1 MKQRKKLLCLLL
13 VLLLAVSLA
22 PAAFAEFIFSGDEQN
37 ISGEYDSTVFLAG
50 ENPNSAADV
59 KGILFEAGNTVTS
72 AGFSE
77 YAFVAGNTVS
87 FAGENSGDAFVGGN
101 AVSFSGSCGRDLA
114 IAGNSVD
121 IRGSV
126 GRDLLAGGRSVS
138 ISGHVGGDV
147 TLAAEE
153 IRITDDAEIEG
164 ILRYNS
170 SAKISAPTD
179 LLAGAVVYEDNQDSQ
194 GLQSILGTQDASGT
208 QNATD
213 AQDAQDGQDAQDAQ
227 DAQDT
232 QDAQNSSGDSGA
244 NAPAVEAP
252 KPKSSPVL
260 VKLKSTVFKLIG
272 LLLIAYFFLWLTPLW
287 EKVDADYKPFGT
299 FAKAFGI
306 GLAVLAALP
315 LASIILFVS
324 GVGVRPALVLIF
336 VVVAALIAAPVF
348 LGFFLGVLL
357 WRKALKKDRNYWAEL
372 AIGLVCWAILAA
384 VPGIR
389 VAVKMVAG
397 CLGVGVLAKL
407 KSTVFKLIGLLLIAY
422 FFLWLTPLWEKVD
435 ADYDGQNLKTRRIAK
450 LPGGLRPGAFLYCGS
465 CAWVRRAAALP

>member
-37 ISGEYDSTVFLAG
+37 IVGEYDSTVFLAG
-50 ENPNSAADV
+50 ENPNNAADV

-153 IRITDDAEIEG
+153 IRISDNAEIEG

-170 SAKISAPTD
+170 SAKISAPAD
-179 LLAGAVVYEDNQDSQ
+179 LLAAAVVYEDNQGSQ
-194 GLQSILGTQDASGT
+194 DIQSILGTQDAP
-208 QNATD
+208 AT
-213 AQDAQDGQDAQDAQ
+213 QDAQDAQ
-227 DAQDT
+227 DAQNVQDT
-232 QDAQNSSGDSGA
+232 QDAQNSSEDSGA
-244 NAPAVEAP
+244 NVPAPEAP

-260 VKLKSTVFKLIG
+260 AKLKSTVFKLIG

-287 EKVDADYKPFGT
+287 EKVDADYTGKPFGT
-299 FAKAFGI
+299 YAKAFGI

-336 VVVAALIAAPVF
+336 VVVAVLIAAPVF

-397 CLGVGVLAKL
+397 CLGVGVPACMLGK
-407 KSTVFKLIGLLLIAY
+407 K
-422 FFLWLTPLWEKVD
+422 
-435 ADYDGQNLKTRRIAK
+435 KTAAPPAVQAAAVEAAEK
-450 LPGGLRPGAFLYCGS
+450 LPAPEENASTL
-465 CAWVRRAAALP
+465 LPPTDKT

>member
-13 VLLLAVSLA
+13 VLLLAASLA

-37 ISGEYDSTVFLAG
+37 IIGEYDSTVFLAG

-87 FAGENSGDAFVGGN
+87 FTGENSGDAFVGGN

-153 IRITDDAEIEG
+153 IRISDNAEIEG

-170 SAKISAPTD
+170 SAKISAPAD
-179 LLAGAVVYEDNQDSQ
+179 LLAAAVVYEDNQGSQ
-194 GLQSILGTQDASGT
+194 DIQSILGTQDAP
-208 QNATD
+208 A
-213 AQDAQDGQDAQDAQ
+213 AQDAQDAQ
-227 DAQDT
+227 NVQDT
-232 QDAQNSSGDSGA
+232 QDAQNSSEDSGA
-244 NAPAVEAP
+244 NVPAPEAP

-260 VKLKSTVFKLIG
+260 AKLKSTVFKLIG

-287 EKVDADYKPFGT
+287 EKVDADYTGKPFGT
-299 FAKAFGI
+299 YAKAFGI

-357 WRKALKKDRNYWAEL
+357 WRKALKKERNYWAEL

-397 CLGVGVLAKL
+397 CLGVGVPACMLGK
-407 KSTVFKLIGLLLIAY
+407 K
-422 FFLWLTPLWEKVD
+422 
-435 ADYDGQNLKTRRIAK
+435 KTAAPPAVQAAAVEAAEK
-450 LPGGLRPGAFLYCGS
+450 LPAPEENASTL
-465 CAWVRRAAALP
+465 LPPTDKT

>member
-37 ISGEYDSTVFLAG
+37 IVGEYDSTVFLAG
-50 ENPNSAADV
+50 ENPNNAADV

-153 IRITDDAEIEG
+153 IRISDNAEIEG

-170 SAKISAPTD
+170 SAKISAPAD
-179 LLAGAVVYEDNQDSQ
+179 LLAAAVVYEDNQGSQ
-194 GLQSILGTQDASGT
+194 DIQSILGTQDAP
-208 QNATD
+208 AT
-213 AQDAQDGQDAQDAQ
+213 QDAQDAQ
-227 DAQDT
+227 NVQDT
-232 QDAQNSSGDSGA
+232 QDAQNSSEDSGA
-244 NAPAVEAP
+244 NVPAPEAP

-260 VKLKSTVFKLIG
+260 AKLKSTVFKLIG

-287 EKVDADYKPFGT
+287 EKVDADYTGKPFGT
-299 FAKAFGI
+299 YAKAFGI

-336 VVVAALIAAPVF
+336 VVVAVLIAAPVF

-397 CLGVGVLAKL
+397 CLGVGVPACMLGK
-407 KSTVFKLIGLLLIAY
+407 K
-422 FFLWLTPLWEKVD
+422 
-435 ADYDGQNLKTRRIAK
+435 KTAAPPAVQAAAAEAAEK
-450 LPGGLRPGAFLYCGS
+450 LPAPEENASTL
-465 CAWVRRAAALP
+465 LPPTDKT

>member
-13 VLLLAVSLA
+13 VLLLAASLA

-37 ISGEYDSTVFLAG
+37 IIGEYDSTVFLAG

-87 FAGENSGDAFVGGN
+87 FTGENSGDAFVGGN

-153 IRITDDAEIEG
+153 IRISDNAEIEG

-170 SAKISAPTD
+170 SAKISAPAD
-179 LLAGAVVYEDNQDSQ
+179 LLAAAVVYEDNQGSQ
-194 GLQSILGTQDASGT
+194 DIQSILGTQDAP
-208 QNATD
+208 AT
-213 AQDAQDGQDAQDAQ
+213 QDAQNAPDVQDTQDAQDAQ
-227 DAQDT
+227 
-232 QDAQNSSGDSGA
+232 NSSEDSGA
-244 NAPAVEAP
+244 NVPAPEAP

-260 VKLKSTVFKLIG
+260 AKLKSTVFKLIG

-287 EKVDADYKPFGT
+287 EKVDADYTGKPFGT

-397 CLGVGVLAKL
+397 CLGVGVPACMLGK
-407 KSTVFKLIGLLLIAY
+407 K
-422 FFLWLTPLWEKVD
+422 
-435 ADYDGQNLKTRRIAK
+435 KTAAPPAVQAAAVEAAEK
-450 LPGGLRPGAFLYCGS
+450 LPAPEENASTL
-465 CAWVRRAAALP
+465 LPPTDKT

>member
-1 MKQRKKLLCLLL
+1 
-13 VLLLAVSLA
+13 
-22 PAAFAEFIFSGDEQN
+22 
-37 ISGEYDSTVFLAG
+37 
-50 ENPNSAADV
+50 
-59 KGILFEAGNTVTS
+59 
-72 AGFSE
+72 
-77 YAFVAGNTVS
+77 
-87 FAGENSGDAFVGGN
+87 
-101 AVSFSGSCGRDLA
+101 
-114 IAGNSVD
+114 
-121 IRGSV
+121 
-126 GRDLLAGGRSVS
+126 
-138 ISGHVGGDV
+138 
-147 TLAAEE
+147 
-153 IRITDDAEIEG
+153 
-164 ILRYNS
+164 
-170 SAKISAPTD
+170 
-179 LLAGAVVYEDNQDSQ
+179 VVYEDNQDSQ

-227 DAQDT
+227 DT

-260 VKLKSTVFKLIG
+260 AKLKSTVFKLIG

-287 EKVDADYKPFGT
+287 EKVDADYTGKPFGT

-397 CLGVGVLAKL
+397 CLGVGVLACMLGK
-407 KSTVFKLIGLLLIAY
+407 KKTAAPPAVQAA
-422 FFLWLTPLWEKVD
+422 
-435 ADYDGQNLKTRRIAK
+435 ADKAAEK
-450 LPGGLRPGAFLYCGS
+450 LPAPEENASTL
-465 CAWVRRAAALP
+465 LPPTDKT

>member
-37 ISGEYDSTVFLAG
+37 IVGEYDSTVFLAG
-50 ENPNSAADV
+50 ENPNNAADV

-87 FAGENSGDAFVGGN
+87 FAGENSGDAFVAGN

-153 IRITDDAEIEG
+153 IRISDNAEIEG

-170 SAKISAPTD
+170 SAKISAPAD
-179 LLAGAVVYEDNQDSQ
+179 LLAAAVVYEDNQGSQ
-194 GLQSILGTQDASGT
+194 DIQSILGTQDAP
-208 QNATD
+208 AT
-213 AQDAQDGQDAQDAQ
+213 QDAQNAPDVQDTQDAQDAQ
-227 DAQDT
+227 
-232 QDAQNSSGDSGA
+232 NSSEDSGA
-244 NAPAVEAP
+244 NVPAPEAP

-260 VKLKSTVFKLIG
+260 AKLKSTVFKLIG

-287 EKVDADYKPFGT
+287 EKVDADYTGKPFGT
-299 FAKAFGI
+299 YAKAFGI

-336 VVVAALIAAPVF
+336 VVVAVLIAAPVF

-397 CLGVGVLAKL
+397 CLGVGVPACMLGK
-407 KSTVFKLIGLLLIAY
+407 K
-422 FFLWLTPLWEKVD
+422 
-435 ADYDGQNLKTRRIAK
+435 KTAAPPVVQAAAAEAAEK
-450 LPGGLRPGAFLYCGS
+450 LPAPEENASTL
-465 CAWVRRAAALP
+465 LPPTDKT

>member
-37 ISGEYDSTVFLAG
+37 IIGEYDSTVFLAG
-50 ENPNSAADV
+50 ENPNNAADV

-121 IRGSV
+121 IRGTV

-153 IRITDDAEIEG
+153 IRISDNAEIEG

-170 SAKISAPTD
+170 SAKISAPAD
-179 LLAGAVVYEDNQDSQ
+179 LLAAAVVYEDNQGSQ
-194 GLQSILGTQDASGT
+194 DIQSILGTQDAP
-208 QNATD
+208 AT
-213 AQDAQDGQDAQDAQ
+213 QDAQNAPDVQDTQDAQDAQ
-227 DAQDT
+227 
-232 QDAQNSSGDSGA
+232 NSSEDSGA
-244 NAPAVEAP
+244 NVPAPEAP

-260 VKLKSTVFKLIG
+260 AKLKSTVFKLIG

-287 EKVDADYKPFGT
+287 EKVDADYTGKPFGT
-299 FAKAFGI
+299 YAKAFGI

-336 VVVAALIAAPVF
+336 VVVAVLIAAPVF

-397 CLGVGVLAKL
+397 CLGVGVLACMLGK
-407 KSTVFKLIGLLLIAY
+407 K
-422 FFLWLTPLWEKVD
+422 
-435 ADYDGQNLKTRRIAK
+435 KTTAPPVVQAAAAEAAEK
-450 LPGGLRPGAFLYCGS
+450 LPAPEENASTL
-465 CAWVRRAAALP
+465 LPPTDKT

>member
-37 ISGEYDSTVFLAG
+37 IIGEYDSTVFLAG
-50 ENPNSAADV
+50 ENPNNAADV

-87 FAGENSGDAFVGGN
+87 FTGENSGDAFVGGN

-153 IRITDDAEIEG
+153 IRISDNAEIEG

-170 SAKISAPTD
+170 SAKISAPAD
-179 LLAGAVVYEDNQDSQ
+179 LLAAAVVYEDNQGSQ
-194 GLQSILGTQDASGT
+194 DIQSILGTQDAP
-208 QNATD
+208 A
-213 AQDAQDGQDAQDAQ
+213 AQDAQDVQDTQDAQDAQ
-227 DAQDT
+227 
-232 QDAQNSSGDSGA
+232 NSSEDSGA
-244 NAPAVEAP
+244 NVPAPEAP

-260 VKLKSTVFKLIG
+260 AKLKSTVFKLIG

-287 EKVDADYKPFGT
+287 EKVDADYTGKPFGT

-397 CLGVGVLAKL
+397 CLGVGVPACMLGK
-407 KSTVFKLIGLLLIAY
+407 K
-422 FFLWLTPLWEKVD
+422 
-435 ADYDGQNLKTRRIAK
+435 KTAAPPVVQAAAAEAAEK
-450 LPGGLRPGAFLYCGS
+450 LPAPEENASTL
-465 CAWVRRAAALP
+465 LPPTDKT

>member
-13 VLLLAVSLA
+13 VLLLAASLA
-22 PAAFAEFIFSGDEQN
+22 PAAFAEFVFSGDEQN

-170 SAKISAPTD
+170 SAKISAPAD
-179 LLAGAVVYEDNQDSQ
+179 LLAAAVVYEDNQGSQ
-194 GLQSILGTQDASGT
+194 DIQSILGTQDAP
-208 QNATD
+208 AT
-213 AQDAQDGQDAQDAQ
+213 QDAQ

-244 NAPAVEAP
+244 NAPAPEAP

-260 VKLKSTVFKLIG
+260 AKLKSTVFKLIG

-287 EKVDADYKPFGT
+287 EKVDADYTGKPFGT

-336 VVVAALIAAPVF
+336 VVVAVLIAAPVF

-397 CLGVGVLAKL
+397 CLGVGVLACMLGK
-407 KSTVFKLIGLLLIAY
+407 K
-422 FFLWLTPLWEKVD
+422 
-435 ADYDGQNLKTRRIAK
+435 KTAAPPVVQAAAAEAAEK
-450 LPGGLRPGAFLYCGS
+450 LPAPEENASTL
-465 CAWVRRAAALP
+465 LPPTDKT

>member
-22 PAAFAEFIFSGDEQN
+22 PAAFAEFVFSGDEQN

-87 FAGENSGDAFVGGN
+87 FAGENSGDAFVAGN

-153 IRITDDAEIEG
+153 IRISDNAEIEG

-170 SAKISAPTD
+170 SAKISAPAD
-179 LLAGAVVYEDNQDSQ
+179 LLAAAVVYEDNQGSQ
-194 GLQSILGTQDASGT
+194 DIQSILGTQDAP
-208 QNATD
+208 AT
-213 AQDAQDGQDAQDAQ
+213 QDAQNAPDVQDTQDAQDAQ
-227 DAQDT
+227 
-232 QDAQNSSGDSGA
+232 NSSEDSGA
-244 NAPAVEAP
+244 NVPAPEAP

-260 VKLKSTVFKLIG
+260 AKLKSTVFKLIG

-287 EKVDADYKPFGT
+287 EKVDADYTGKPFGT
-299 FAKAFGI
+299 YAKAFGI

-336 VVVAALIAAPVF
+336 VVVAVLIAAPVF

-397 CLGVGVLAKL
+397 CLGVGVPACMLGK
-407 KSTVFKLIGLLLIAY
+407 K
-422 FFLWLTPLWEKVD
+422 
-435 ADYDGQNLKTRRIAK
+435 KTAAPPVVQAAAAEAAEK
-450 LPGGLRPGAFLYCGS
+450 LPAPEENASTL
-465 CAWVRRAAALP
+465 LPPTDKT

>member
-13 VLLLAVSLA
+13 VLLLAASLA
-22 PAAFAEFIFSGDEQN
+22 PAAFAEFVFSGDEQN

-170 SAKISAPTD
+170 SAKISAPAD
-179 LLAGAVVYEDNQDSQ
+179 LLAAAVVYEDN
-194 GLQSILGTQDASGT
+194 
-208 QNATD
+208 
-213 AQDAQDGQDAQDAQ
+213 QDAQDAQ

-232 QDAQNSSGDSGA
+232 QNAQNSSEDSGA

-260 VKLKSTVFKLIG
+260 AKLKSTVFKLIG

-287 EKVDADYKPFGT
+287 EKVDADYTGKPFGT

-397 CLGVGVLAKL
+397 CLGVGVLACMLGK
-407 KSTVFKLIGLLLIAY
+407 K
-422 FFLWLTPLWEKVD
+422 
-435 ADYDGQNLKTRRIAK
+435 KTAAPPAVQAAAAEAAEK
-450 LPGGLRPGAFLYCGS
+450 LPAPEENASTL
-465 CAWVRRAAALP
+465 LPPTDKT

>member
-13 VLLLAVSLA
+13 VLLLAASLA

-170 SAKISAPTD
+170 SAKISAPAD

-227 DAQDT
+227 DT

-260 VKLKSTVFKLIG
+260 AKLKSTVFKLIG

-287 EKVDADYKPFGT
+287 EKVDADYTGKPFGT

-397 CLGVGVLAKL
+397 CLGVGVLACMLGK
-407 KSTVFKLIGLLLIAY
+407 K
-422 FFLWLTPLWEKVD
+422 
-435 ADYDGQNLKTRRIAK
+435 KTAAPPAVQANAVEAAEK
-450 LPGGLRPGAFLYCGS
+450 LPAPEENASTL
-465 CAWVRRAAALP
+465 LPPTDKT

>member
-37 ISGEYDSTVFLAG
+37 IIGEYDSTVFLAG
-50 ENPNSAADV
+50 ENPNNAADV

-121 IRGSV
+121 IRGTV

-153 IRITDDAEIEG
+153 IRISDNAEIEG

-170 SAKISAPTD
+170 SAKISAPAD
-179 LLAGAVVYEDNQDSQ
+179 LLAAAVVYEDNQGSQ
-194 GLQSILGTQDASGT
+194 DIQSILGTQDAP
-208 QNATD
+208 AT
-213 AQDAQDGQDAQDAQ
+213 QDAQNAPDVQDTQDAQDAQ
-227 DAQDT
+227 
-232 QDAQNSSGDSGA
+232 NSSEDSGA
-244 NAPAVEAP
+244 NVPAPEAP

-260 VKLKSTVFKLIG
+260 AKLKSTVFKLIG

-287 EKVDADYKPFGT
+287 EKVDADYTGKPFGT
-299 FAKAFGI
+299 YAKAFGI

-336 VVVAALIAAPVF
+336 VVVAVLIAAPVF

-397 CLGVGVLAKL
+397 CLGVGVPACMLGK
-407 KSTVFKLIGLLLIAY
+407 K
-422 FFLWLTPLWEKVD
+422 
-435 ADYDGQNLKTRRIAK
+435 KTAAPPVVQAAAAEAAEK
-450 LPGGLRPGAFLYCGS
+450 LPAPEENASTL
-465 CAWVRRAAALP
+465 LPPTDKT

>member
-37 ISGEYDSTVFLAG
+37 IIGEYDSTVFLAG

-153 IRITDDAEIEG
+153 IRISDNAEIEG

-170 SAKISAPTD
+170 SAKISAPAD
-179 LLAGAVVYEDNQDSQ
+179 LLAAAVVYEDNQGSQ
-194 GLQSILGTQDASGT
+194 DIQSILGTQDAP
-208 QNATD
+208 AT
-213 AQDAQDGQDAQDAQ
+213 QDAQNAPDVQDTQDAQDAQ
-227 DAQDT
+227 
-232 QDAQNSSGDSGA
+232 NSSEDSGA
-244 NAPAVEAP
+244 NVPAPEAP

-260 VKLKSTVFKLIG
+260 AKLKSTVFKLIG

-287 EKVDADYKPFGT
+287 EKVDADYTGKPFGT

-397 CLGVGVLAKL
+397 CLGVGVPACMLGK
-407 KSTVFKLIGLLLIAY
+407 K
-422 FFLWLTPLWEKVD
+422 
-435 ADYDGQNLKTRRIAK
+435 KTAAPPVVQAAAAEAAEK
-450 LPGGLRPGAFLYCGS
+450 LPAPEENASTL
-465 CAWVRRAAALP
+465 LPPTDKT

>member
-37 ISGEYDSTVFLAG
+37 IIGEYDSTVFLAG

-87 FAGENSGDAFVGGN
+87 FTGENSGDAFVGGN

-153 IRITDDAEIEG
+153 IRISDNAEIEG

-170 SAKISAPTD
+170 SAKISAPAD
-179 LLAGAVVYEDNQDSQ
+179 LLAAAVVYEDNQGSQ
-194 GLQSILGTQDASGT
+194 DIQSILGTQDAP
-208 QNATD
+208 A
-213 AQDAQDGQDAQDAQ
+213 AQDAQDVQDTQDAQDAQ
-227 DAQDT
+227 
-232 QDAQNSSGDSGA
+232 NSSEDSGA
-244 NAPAVEAP
+244 NVPAPEAP

-260 VKLKSTVFKLIG
+260 AKLKSTVFKLIG

-287 EKVDADYKPFGT
+287 EKVDADYTGKPFGT
-299 FAKAFGI
+299 YAKAFGI

-397 CLGVGVLAKL
+397 CLGVGVPACMLGK
-407 KSTVFKLIGLLLIAY
+407 K
-422 FFLWLTPLWEKVD
+422 
-435 ADYDGQNLKTRRIAK
+435 KTAAPPAVQAAAVEAAEK
-450 LPGGLRPGAFLYCGS
+450 LPAPEENASTL
-465 CAWVRRAAALP
+465 LPPTDKT

>member
-1 MKQRKKLLCLLL
+1 MKQRKKLLCLVL

-50 ENPNSAADV
+50 ENPSSAADV
-59 KGILFEAGNTVTS
+59 KGILFEAGNSVTT

-87 FAGENSGDAFVGGN
+87 FSGENSGDAFVGGN

-126 GRDLLAGGRSVS
+126 GRDLMAGGRSVT
-138 ISGHVGGDV
+138 ISGKVGGDV

-164 ILRYNS
+164 TLRYNS
-170 SAKISAPTD
+170 SAKISAPAG
-179 LLAGAVVYEDNQDSQ
+179 LLADAVVYEDNQGGQDI
-194 GLQSILGTQDASGT
+194 QSILGTQDTPS
-208 QNATD
+208 
-213 AQDAQDGQDAQDAQ
+213 AQDAQNG
-227 DAQDT
+227 QDT
-232 QDAQNSSGDSGA
+232 QNSSEGA
-244 NAPAVEAP
+244 STPAPAVEAP
-252 KPKSSPVL
+252 KQKTAPVL
-260 VKLKSTVFKLIG
+260 AKLKSAAFKLIG

-287 EKVDADYKPFGT
+287 EKVDADYTGKPFGKY
-299 FAKAFGI
+299 AKAFGI
-306 GLAVLAALP
+306 GLAILAALP

-324 GVGVRPALVLIF
+324 GIGVRPAFVLIF

-357 WRKALKKDRNYWAEL
+357 WRKALKKNRNYWAEL

-384 VPGIR
+384 IPGIR
-389 VAVKMVAG
+389 VAVKMVSG
-397 CLGVGVLAKL
+397 CLGVGVLAYMLGK
-407 KSTVFKLIGLLLIAY
+407 K
-422 FFLWLTPLWEKVD
+422 
-435 ADYDGQNLKTRRIAK
+435 KTAAPPAVQAAAAEAEEK
-450 LPGGLRPGAFLYCGS
+450 LP
-465 CAWVRRAAALP
+465 AAENAATLPPPTDET

>member
-170 SAKISAPTD
+170 SAKISAPAD

-252 KPKSSPVL
+252 KPKSS
-260 VKLKSTVFKLIG
+260 
-272 LLLIAYFFLWLTPLW
+272 AYFFLWLTPLW
-287 EKVDADYKPFGT
+287 EKVDADYTGKPFGT

-397 CLGVGVLAKL
+397 CLGVGVLACMLGK
-407 KSTVFKLIGLLLIAY
+407 K
-422 FFLWLTPLWEKVD
+422 
-435 ADYDGQNLKTRRIAK
+435 KTAAPPAVQAAAAEAAEK
-450 LPGGLRPGAFLYCGS
+450 LPAPEENASTL
-465 CAWVRRAAALP
+465 LPPTDKT

>member
-1 MKQRKKLLCLLL
+1 MKQRKILLCLLL

-170 SAKISAPTD
+170 SAKISAPAD

-227 DAQDT
+227 DT

-260 VKLKSTVFKLIG
+260 AKLKSTVFKLIG

-287 EKVDADYKPFGT
+287 EKV
-299 FAKAFGI
+299 
-306 GLAVLAALP
+306 
-315 LASIILFVS
+315 
-324 GVGVRPALVLIF
+324 
-336 VVVAALIAAPVF
+336 ALIAAPVF

-397 CLGVGVLAKL
+397 CLGVGVLACMLGK
-407 KSTVFKLIGLLLIAY
+407 KKTAAPPAVQAA
-422 FFLWLTPLWEKVD
+422 
-435 ADYDGQNLKTRRIAK
+435 ADEAAEK
-450 LPGGLRPGAFLYCGS
+450 LPAPEENASTL
-465 CAWVRRAAALP
+465 LPPTDKT

>member
-1 MKQRKKLLCLLL
+1 MI
-13 VLLLAVSLA
+13 
-22 PAAFAEFIFSGDEQN
+22 PPFSSPVR
-37 ISGEYDSTVFLAG
+37 IRTALPMSRASF
-50 ENPNSAADV
+50 
-59 KGILFEAGNTVTS
+59 F
-72 AGFSE
+72 
-77 YAFVAGNTVS
+77 NTVS

-170 SAKISAPTD
+170 SAKISAPAD

-213 AQDAQDGQDAQDAQ
+213 AQD
-227 DAQDT
+227 T
-232 QDAQNSSGDSGA
+232 QDAQNSSEDSGA

-260 VKLKSTVFKLIG
+260 AKLKSTVFKLIG
-272 LLLIAYFFLWLTPLW
+272 LLLIAYFFFWLTPLW
-287 EKVDADYKPFGT
+287 EKVDADYTGKPFGT

-336 VVVAALIAAPVF
+336 VVVAVLIAAPVF

-397 CLGVGVLAKL
+397 CLGVGVLACMLGK
-407 KSTVFKLIGLLLIAY
+407 K
-422 FFLWLTPLWEKVD
+422 
-435 ADYDGQNLKTRRIAK
+435 KTTAPPAVQAAAAEAAEK
-450 LPGGLRPGAFLYCGS
+450 LPAPEENASTL
-465 CAWVRRAAALP
+465 LPPTDKT

>member
-37 ISGEYDSTVFLAG
+37 IVGEYDSTVFLAG
-50 ENPNSAADV
+50 ENPNNAADV

-153 IRITDDAEIEG
+153 IRISDNAEIEG

-170 SAKISAPTD
+170 SAKISAPAD
-179 LLAGAVVYEDNQDSQ
+179 LLAAAVVYEDNQGSQ
-194 GLQSILGTQDASGT
+194 DIQSILSTQDAP
-208 QNATD
+208 AT
-213 AQDAQDGQDAQDAQ
+213 QDAQDAQ
-227 DAQDT
+227 NVQDT
-232 QDAQNSSGDSGA
+232 QDAQNSSEDSGA
-244 NAPAVEAP
+244 NVPAPEAP

-260 VKLKSTVFKLIG
+260 AKLKSTIFKLIG

-287 EKVDADYKPFGT
+287 EKVDADYTGKPFGT
-299 FAKAFGI
+299 YAKAFGI

-336 VVVAALIAAPVF
+336 VVVAVLIAAPVF

-397 CLGVGVLAKL
+397 CLGVGVPACMLGK
-407 KSTVFKLIGLLLIAY
+407 K
-422 FFLWLTPLWEKVD
+422 
-435 ADYDGQNLKTRRIAK
+435 KTAAPPVVQAAAAEAAEK
-450 LPGGLRPGAFLYCGS
+450 LPAPEENASTL
-465 CAWVRRAAALP
+465 LPPTDKT

>member
-37 ISGEYDSTVFLAG
+37 IVGEYDSTVFLAG
-50 ENPNSAADV
+50 ENPNNAADV

-153 IRITDDAEIEG
+153 IRISDNAEIEG

-170 SAKISAPTD
+170 SAKISAPAD
-179 LLAGAVVYEDNQDSQ
+179 FLAAAVVYEDNQGSQ
-194 GLQSILGTQDASGT
+194 DIQSILGTQDAP
-208 QNATD
+208 AT
-213 AQDAQDGQDAQDAQ
+213 QDAQNAPDVQDTQDAQDAQ
-227 DAQDT
+227 
-232 QDAQNSSGDSGA
+232 NSSEDSGA
-244 NAPAVEAP
+244 NVPAPEAP

-260 VKLKSTVFKLIG
+260 AKLKSTVFKLIG
-272 LLLIAYFFLWLTPLW
+272 LLLIAYFFLWLTSLW
-287 EKVDADYKPFGT
+287 EKVDADYTGKPFGT
-299 FAKAFGI
+299 YAKAFGI

-336 VVVAALIAAPVF
+336 VVVAVLIAAPVF

-397 CLGVGVLAKL
+397 CLGVGVPACMLGK
-407 KSTVFKLIGLLLIAY
+407 K
-422 FFLWLTPLWEKVD
+422 
-435 ADYDGQNLKTRRIAK
+435 KTAAPPVVQAAAAEAAEK
-450 LPGGLRPGAFLYCGS
+450 LPAPEENASTL
-465 CAWVRRAAALP
+465 LPPTDKT

>member
-13 VLLLAVSLA
+13 ILLLAVSLA

-50 ENPNSAADV
+50 ENPNNAADV

-153 IRITDDAEIEG
+153 IRISDNAEIEG

-170 SAKISAPTD
+170 SAKISAPAD
-179 LLAGAVVYEDNQDSQ
+179 LLAAAVVYEDNQGSQ
-194 GLQSILGTQDASGT
+194 DIQSILGTQDAP
-208 QNATD
+208 AT
-213 AQDAQDGQDAQDAQ
+213 QDAQDAQ
-227 DAQDT
+227 DAQNVQDT
-232 QDAQNSSGDSGA
+232 QDAQNSSEDSGA
-244 NAPAVEAP
+244 NVPAPEAP

-260 VKLKSTVFKLIG
+260 AKLKSTVFKLIG

-287 EKVDADYKPFGT
+287 EKVDADYTGKPFGT
-299 FAKAFGI
+299 YAKAFGI

-336 VVVAALIAAPVF
+336 VVVAVLIAAPVF

-397 CLGVGVLAKL
+397 CLGVGVPACMLGK
-407 KSTVFKLIGLLLIAY
+407 K
-422 FFLWLTPLWEKVD
+422 
-435 ADYDGQNLKTRRIAK
+435 KTAAPPAVQAAAVEAGEK
-450 LPGGLRPGAFLYCGS
+450 LPAPEENASTL
-465 CAWVRRAAALP
+465 LPPTDKT

>member
-50 ENPNSAADV
+50 ENPNNAADV

-153 IRITDDAEIEG
+153 IRISDNAEIEG

-170 SAKISAPTD
+170 SAKISAPAD
-179 LLAGAVVYEDNQDSQ
+179 LLAAAVVYEDNQGSQ
-194 GLQSILGTQDASGT
+194 DIQSILGTQDAP
-208 QNATD
+208 A
-213 AQDAQDGQDAQDAQ
+213 AQDAQDAQ
-227 DAQDT
+227 DAQNVQDT
-232 QDAQNSSGDSGA
+232 QDAQNSSEDSGA
-244 NAPAVEAP
+244 NVPAPEAP

-260 VKLKSTVFKLIG
+260 AKLKSTVFKLIG

-287 EKVDADYKPFGT
+287 EKVDADYTGKPFGT
-299 FAKAFGI
+299 YAKAFGI

-336 VVVAALIAAPVF
+336 VVVAVLIAAPVF

-397 CLGVGVLAKL
+397 CLGVGVPACMLGK
-407 KSTVFKLIGLLLIAY
+407 K
-422 FFLWLTPLWEKVD
+422 
-435 ADYDGQNLKTRRIAK
+435 KTAAPPVVQAAAAEAAEK
-450 LPGGLRPGAFLYCGS
+450 LPAPEENASTL
-465 CAWVRRAAALP
+465 LPPTDKT

>member
-37 ISGEYDSTVFLAG
+37 IIGEYDSTVFLAG

-87 FAGENSGDAFVGGN
+87 FTGENSGDAFVGGN

-153 IRITDDAEIEG
+153 IRISDNAEIEG

-170 SAKISAPTD
+170 SAKISAPAD
-179 LLAGAVVYEDNQDSQ
+179 LLAAAVVYEDNQGSQ
-194 GLQSILGTQDASGT
+194 DIQSILGTQDAP
-208 QNATD
+208 AT
-213 AQDAQDGQDAQDAQ
+213 QDAQNAPDVQDTQDAQDAQ
-227 DAQDT
+227 
-232 QDAQNSSGDSGA
+232 NSSEDSGA
-244 NAPAVEAP
+244 NVPAPEAP

-260 VKLKSTVFKLIG
+260 AKLKSTVFKLIG

-287 EKVDADYKPFGT
+287 EKVDADYTGKPFGT
-299 FAKAFGI
+299 YAKAFGI

-397 CLGVGVLAKL
+397 CLGVGVPACMLGK
-407 KSTVFKLIGLLLIAY
+407 K
-422 FFLWLTPLWEKVD
+422 
-435 ADYDGQNLKTRRIAK
+435 KTAAPPAVQAAAVEAAEK
-450 LPGGLRPGAFLYCGS
+450 LPAPEENASTL
-465 CAWVRRAAALP
+465 LPPTDKT

>member
-37 ISGEYDSTVFLAG
+37 IIGEYDSTVFLAG
-50 ENPNSAADV
+50 ENPNNAADV

-153 IRITDDAEIEG
+153 IRISDNAEIEG

-170 SAKISAPTD
+170 SAKISAPAD
-179 LLAGAVVYEDNQDSQ
+179 LLAAAVVYEDNQGSQ
-194 GLQSILGTQDASGT
+194 DIQSILGTQDAP
-208 QNATD
+208 AT
-213 AQDAQDGQDAQDAQ
+213 QDAQNAPDVQDTQDAQDAQ
-227 DAQDT
+227 
-232 QDAQNSSGDSGA
+232 NSSEDSGA
-244 NAPAVEAP
+244 NVPAPEAP

-260 VKLKSTVFKLIG
+260 AKLKSTVFKLIG

-287 EKVDADYKPFGT
+287 EKVDADYTGKPFGT
-299 FAKAFGI
+299 YAKAFGI

-336 VVVAALIAAPVF
+336 VVVAVLIAAPVF

-397 CLGVGVLAKL
+397 CLGVGVPACMLGK
-407 KSTVFKLIGLLLIAY
+407 K
-422 FFLWLTPLWEKVD
+422 
-435 ADYDGQNLKTRRIAK
+435 KTTAPPVVQAAAAEAAEK
-450 LPGGLRPGAFLYCGS
+450 LPAPEENASTL
-465 CAWVRRAAALP
+465 LPPTDKT

>member
-37 ISGEYDSTVFLAG
+37 IIGEYDSTVFLAG
-50 ENPNSAADV
+50 ENPNNAADV

-121 IRGSV
+121 IRGTV

-153 IRITDDAEIEG
+153 IRISDNAEIEG

-170 SAKISAPTD
+170 SAKISAPAD
-179 LLAGAVVYEDNQDSQ
+179 LLAAAVVYEDNQGSQ
-194 GLQSILGTQDASGT
+194 DIQSILGTQDAP
-208 QNATD
+208 AT
-213 AQDAQDGQDAQDAQ
+213 QDAQNAPDVQDTQDAQDAQ
-227 DAQDT
+227 
-232 QDAQNSSGDSGA
+232 NSSEDSGA
-244 NAPAVEAP
+244 NVPAPEAP

-260 VKLKSTVFKLIG
+260 AKLKSTVFKLIG

-287 EKVDADYKPFGT
+287 EKVDADYTGKPFGT
-299 FAKAFGI
+299 YAKAFGI

-336 VVVAALIAAPVF
+336 VVVAVLIAAPVF

-397 CLGVGVLAKL
+397 CLGVGVPACMLGK
-407 KSTVFKLIGLLLIAY
+407 K
-422 FFLWLTPLWEKVD
+422 
-435 ADYDGQNLKTRRIAK
+435 KTTAPPVVQAAAAEAAEK
-450 LPGGLRPGAFLYCGS
+450 LPAPEENASTL
-465 CAWVRRAAALP
+465 LPPTDKT

>member
-37 ISGEYDSTVFLAG
+37 IIGEYDSTVFLAG
-50 ENPNSAADV
+50 ENPNNAADV

-153 IRITDDAEIEG
+153 IRISDNAEIEG

-170 SAKISAPTD
+170 SAKISAPAD
-179 LLAGAVVYEDNQDSQ
+179 LLAAAVVYEDNQGSQ
-194 GLQSILGTQDASGT
+194 DIQSILGTQDAP
-208 QNATD
+208 AT
-213 AQDAQDGQDAQDAQ
+213 QDAQDAQ
-227 DAQDT
+227 DAQNVQDT
-232 QDAQNSSGDSGA
+232 QDAQNSSEDSGA
-244 NAPAVEAP
+244 NVPAPEAP

-260 VKLKSTVFKLIG
+260 AKLKSTVFKLIG

-287 EKVDADYKPFGT
+287 EKVDADYTGKPFGT
-299 FAKAFGI
+299 YAKAFGI

-336 VVVAALIAAPVF
+336 VVVAVLIAAPVF

-397 CLGVGVLAKL
+397 CLGVGVPACMLGK
-407 KSTVFKLIGLLLIAY
+407 K
-422 FFLWLTPLWEKVD
+422 
-435 ADYDGQNLKTRRIAK
+435 KTAAPPVVQAAAAEAAEK
-450 LPGGLRPGAFLYCGS
+450 LPAPEENASTL
-465 CAWVRRAAALP
+465 LPPTDKT

>member
-153 IRITDDAEIEG
+153 IRISDNAEIEG

-170 SAKISAPTD
+170 SAKISAPAD
-179 LLAGAVVYEDNQDSQ
+179 LLAAAVVYEDNQGSQ
-194 GLQSILGTQDASGT
+194 DIQSILGTQDAP
-208 QNATD
+208 AT
-213 AQDAQDGQDAQDAQ
+213 QDAQNAPDVQDTQDAQDAQ
-227 DAQDT
+227 
-232 QDAQNSSGDSGA
+232 NSSEDSGA
-244 NAPAVEAP
+244 NVPAPEAP

-260 VKLKSTVFKLIG
+260 AKLKSTVFKLIG

-287 EKVDADYKPFGT
+287 EKVDADYTGKPFGT
-299 FAKAFGI
+299 YAKAFGI

-336 VVVAALIAAPVF
+336 VVVAVLIAAPVF

-397 CLGVGVLAKL
+397 CLGVGVPACMLGK
-407 KSTVFKLIGLLLIAY
+407 K
-422 FFLWLTPLWEKVD
+422 
-435 ADYDGQNLKTRRIAK
+435 KTAAPPVVQAAAAEAAEK
-450 LPGGLRPGAFLYCGS
+450 LPAPEENASTL
-465 CAWVRRAAALP
+465 LPPTDKT

>member
-37 ISGEYDSTVFLAG
+37 IIGEYDSTVFLAG
-50 ENPNSAADV
+50 ENPNNAADV

-121 IRGSV
+121 IRGTV

-153 IRITDDAEIEG
+153 IRISDNAEIEG

-170 SAKISAPTD
+170 SAKISAPAD
-179 LLAGAVVYEDNQDSQ
+179 LLAAAVVYEDNQGSQ
-194 GLQSILGTQDASGT
+194 DIQSILGTQDAP
-208 QNATD
+208 AT
-213 AQDAQDGQDAQDAQ
+213 QDAQNAPDVQDTQDAQDAQ
-227 DAQDT
+227 
-232 QDAQNSSGDSGA
+232 NSSEDSGA
-244 NAPAVEAP
+244 NVPAPEAP

-260 VKLKSTVFKLIG
+260 AKLKSTVFKLIG

-287 EKVDADYKPFGT
+287 EKVDADYTGKPFGT
-299 FAKAFGI
+299 YAKAFGI

-336 VVVAALIAAPVF
+336 VVVAVLIAAPVF

-397 CLGVGVLAKL
+397 CLGVGVPACMLGKKKTA
-407 KSTVFKLIGLLLIAY
+407 
-422 FFLWLTPLWEKVD
+422 TPPVVQAAAAE
-435 ADYDGQNLKTRRIAK
+435 AAEK
-450 LPGGLRPGAFLYCGS
+450 LPAPEENASTL
-465 CAWVRRAAALP
+465 LPPTDKT

>member
-50 ENPNSAADV
+50 ENPNNAADV

-153 IRITDDAEIEG
+153 IRISDNAEIEG

-170 SAKISAPTD
+170 SAKISAPAD
-179 LLAGAVVYEDNQDSQ
+179 LLAAAVVYEDNQGSQ
-194 GLQSILGTQDASGT
+194 DIQSILGTQDAP
-208 QNATD
+208 AT
-213 AQDAQDGQDAQDAQ
+213 QDAQNAPDVQDTQDAQDAQ
-227 DAQDT
+227 DAQ
-232 QDAQNSSGDSGA
+232 NSSEDSGA
-244 NAPAVEAP
+244 NVPAPEAP

-260 VKLKSTVFKLIG
+260 AKLKSTVFKLIG

-287 EKVDADYKPFGT
+287 EKVDADYTGKPFGT
-299 FAKAFGI
+299 YAKAFGI

-336 VVVAALIAAPVF
+336 VVVAVLIAAPVF

-397 CLGVGVLAKL
+397 CLGVGVPACMLGK
-407 KSTVFKLIGLLLIAY
+407 K
-422 FFLWLTPLWEKVD
+422 
-435 ADYDGQNLKTRRIAK
+435 KTAAPPVVQAAAAEAAEK
-450 LPGGLRPGAFLYCGS
+450 LPAPEENASTL
-465 CAWVRRAAALP
+465 LPPTDKT

>member
-37 ISGEYDSTVFLAG
+37 IIGEYDSTVFLAG
-50 ENPNSAADV
+50 ENPNNAADV

-153 IRITDDAEIEG
+153 IRISDNAEIEG

-170 SAKISAPTD
+170 SAKISAPAD
-179 LLAGAVVYEDNQDSQ
+179 LLAAAVVYEDNQGSQ
-194 GLQSILGTQDASGT
+194 DIQSILGTQDAP
-208 QNATD
+208 AT
-213 AQDAQDGQDAQDAQ
+213 QDAQNAPDVQDTQDAQDAQ
-227 DAQDT
+227 
-232 QDAQNSSGDSGA
+232 NSSEDSGA
-244 NAPAVEAP
+244 NVPAPEAP

-260 VKLKSTVFKLIG
+260 AKLKSTVFKLIG

-287 EKVDADYKPFGT
+287 EKVDADYTGKPFGT
-299 FAKAFGI
+299 YAKAFGI

-336 VVVAALIAAPVF
+336 VVVAVLIAAPVF

-397 CLGVGVLAKL
+397 CLGVGVPACMLGK
-407 KSTVFKLIGLLLIAY
+407 K
-422 FFLWLTPLWEKVD
+422 
-435 ADYDGQNLKTRRIAK
+435 KTAAPPVVQAAAAEAAEK
-450 LPGGLRPGAFLYCGS
+450 LPAPEENASTL
-465 CAWVRRAAALP
+465 LPPTDKT

>member
-37 ISGEYDSTVFLAG
+37 IIGEYDSTVFLAG

-87 FAGENSGDAFVGGN
+87 FTGENSGDAFVGGN

-153 IRITDDAEIEG
+153 IRISDNAEIEG

-170 SAKISAPTD
+170 SAKISAPAD
-179 LLAGAVVYEDNQDSQ
+179 LLAAAVVYEDNQGSQ
-194 GLQSILGTQDASGT
+194 DIQSILGTQDAP
-208 QNATD
+208 AT
-213 AQDAQDGQDAQDAQ
+213 QDAQDAQ
-227 DAQDT
+227 NVQDT
-232 QDAQNSSGDSGA
+232 QDAQNSSEDSGA
-244 NAPAVEAP
+244 NVPAMEAP

-260 VKLKSTVFKLIG
+260 AKLKSTVFKLIG

-287 EKVDADYKPFGT
+287 EKVDADYTGKPFGT

-336 VVVAALIAAPVF
+336 VVVAVLIAAPVF

-397 CLGVGVLAKL
+397 CLGVGVPACMLGK
-407 KSTVFKLIGLLLIAY
+407 K
-422 FFLWLTPLWEKVD
+422 
-435 ADYDGQNLKTRRIAK
+435 KTAAPPAVQAAAVEAAEK
-450 LPGGLRPGAFLYCGS
+450 LPAPEENASTL
-465 CAWVRRAAALP
+465 LPPTDKT

>member
-37 ISGEYDSTVFLAG
+37 IVGEYDSTVFLAG
-50 ENPNSAADV
+50 ENPNNAADV

-153 IRITDDAEIEG
+153 IRISDNAEIEG

-170 SAKISAPTD
+170 SAKISAPAD
-179 LLAGAVVYEDNQDSQ
+179 LLAAAVVYEDNQGSQ
-194 GLQSILGTQDASGT
+194 DIQSILGTQDAP
-208 QNATD
+208 AT
-213 AQDAQDGQDAQDAQ
+213 QDAQDAQ
-227 DAQDT
+227 DAQNVQDT
-232 QDAQNSSGDSGA
+232 QDAQNSSEDSGA
-244 NAPAVEAP
+244 NVPAPEAP

-260 VKLKSTVFKLIG
+260 AKLKSTVFKLIG

-287 EKVDADYKPFGT
+287 EKVDADYTGKPFGT
-299 FAKAFGI
+299 YAKAFGI

-336 VVVAALIAAPVF
+336 VVVAVLIAAPVF

-397 CLGVGVLAKL
+397 CLGVGVPACMLGK
-407 KSTVFKLIGLLLIAY
+407 K
-422 FFLWLTPLWEKVD
+422 
-435 ADYDGQNLKTRRIAK
+435 KTAAPPAVQAAAVEAGEK
-450 LPGGLRPGAFLYCGS
+450 LPAPEENASTL
-465 CAWVRRAAALP
+465 LPPTDKT

>member
-37 ISGEYDSTVFLAG
+37 IVGEYDSTVFLAG
-50 ENPNSAADV
+50 ENPNNAADV

-153 IRITDDAEIEG
+153 IRISDNAEIEG

-170 SAKISAPTD
+170 SAKISAPAD
-179 LLAGAVVYEDNQDSQ
+179 LLAAAVVYEDNQGSQ
-194 GLQSILGTQDASGT
+194 DIQSILGTQDAP
-208 QNATD
+208 AT
-213 AQDAQDGQDAQDAQ
+213 QDAQNAPDVQDTQDAQDAQ
-227 DAQDT
+227 
-232 QDAQNSSGDSGA
+232 NSSEDSGA
-244 NAPAVEAP
+244 NVPAPEAP

-260 VKLKSTVFKLIG
+260 AKLKSTVFKLIG

-287 EKVDADYKPFGT
+287 EKVDADYTGKPFGT
-299 FAKAFGI
+299 YAKAFGI

-397 CLGVGVLAKL
+397 CLGVGVPACMLGK
-407 KSTVFKLIGLLLIAY
+407 K
-422 FFLWLTPLWEKVD
+422 
-435 ADYDGQNLKTRRIAK
+435 KTAAPPVVQAAAAEAAEK
-450 LPGGLRPGAFLYCGS
+450 LPAPEENASTL
-465 CAWVRRAAALP
+465 LPPTDKT

>member
-37 ISGEYDSTVFLAG
+37 IVGEYDSTVFLAG
-50 ENPNSAADV
+50 ENPNNAADV

-153 IRITDDAEIEG
+153 IRISDNAEIEG

-170 SAKISAPTD
+170 SAKISAPAD
-179 LLAGAVVYEDNQDSQ
+179 LLAAAVVYEDNQGSQ
-194 GLQSILGTQDASGT
+194 DIQSILGTQDAP
-208 QNATD
+208 AT
-213 AQDAQDGQDAQDAQ
+213 QDAQNAPDVQDTQDAQDAQ
-227 DAQDT
+227 
-232 QDAQNSSGDSGA
+232 NSSEDSGA
-244 NAPAVEAP
+244 NVPAPEAP

-260 VKLKSTVFKLIG
+260 AKLKSTVFKLIG

-287 EKVDADYKPFGT
+287 EKVDADYTGKPFGT
-299 FAKAFGI
+299 YAKAFGI

-336 VVVAALIAAPVF
+336 VVVAVLIAAPVF

-397 CLGVGVLAKL
+397 CLGVGVPACMLGK
-407 KSTVFKLIGLLLIAY
+407 K
-422 FFLWLTPLWEKVD
+422 
-435 ADYDGQNLKTRRIAK
+435 KTAAPPVVQAAAAEAAEK
-450 LPGGLRPGAFLYCGS
+450 LPAPEENASTL
-465 CAWVRRAAALP
+465 LPPTDKT

>member
-37 ISGEYDSTVFLAG
+37 IIGEYDSTVFLAG
-50 ENPNSAADV
+50 ENPNNAADV

-153 IRITDDAEIEG
+153 IRISDNAEIEG

-170 SAKISAPTD
+170 SAKISAPAD
-179 LLAGAVVYEDNQDSQ
+179 LLAAAVVYEDNQGSQ
-194 GLQSILGTQDASGT
+194 DIQSILGTQDAP
-208 QNATD
+208 AT
-213 AQDAQDGQDAQDAQ
+213 QDAQNAPDVQDT
-227 DAQDT
+227 QDT
-232 QDAQNSSGDSGA
+232 QDAQNSSEDSGA
-244 NAPAVEAP
+244 NVPAPEAP

-260 VKLKSTVFKLIG
+260 AKLKSTVFKLIG

-287 EKVDADYKPFGT
+287 EKVDADYTGKPFGT
-299 FAKAFGI
+299 YAKAFGI

-336 VVVAALIAAPVF
+336 VVVAVLIAAPVF

-397 CLGVGVLAKL
+397 CLGVGVPACMLGK
-407 KSTVFKLIGLLLIAY
+407 K
-422 FFLWLTPLWEKVD
+422 
-435 ADYDGQNLKTRRIAK
+435 KTAAPPVVQAAAAEAAEK
-450 LPGGLRPGAFLYCGS
+450 LPAPEENASTL
-465 CAWVRRAAALP
+465 LPPTDKT

>member
-37 ISGEYDSTVFLAG
+37 IVGEYDSTVFLAG
-50 ENPNSAADV
+50 ENPNNAADV

-87 FAGENSGDAFVGGN
+87 FAGENSGDAFVAGN

-153 IRITDDAEIEG
+153 IRISDNAEIEG

-170 SAKISAPTD
+170 SAKISAPAD
-179 LLAGAVVYEDNQDSQ
+179 LLAAAVVYEDNQGSQ
-194 GLQSILGTQDASGT
+194 DIQSILGTQDAP
-208 QNATD
+208 AT
-213 AQDAQDGQDAQDAQ
+213 QDAQNAPDVQDTQDAQDAQ
-227 DAQDT
+227 
-232 QDAQNSSGDSGA
+232 NSSEDSGA
-244 NAPAVEAP
+244 NVPAPEAP

-260 VKLKSTVFKLIG
+260 AKLKSTVFKLIG
-272 LLLIAYFFLWLTPLW
+272 LLLIAYFFLWLTSLW
-287 EKVDADYKPFGT
+287 EKVDADYTGKPFGT
-299 FAKAFGI
+299 YAKAFGI

-336 VVVAALIAAPVF
+336 VVVAVLIAAPVF

-397 CLGVGVLAKL
+397 CLGVGVPACMLGK
-407 KSTVFKLIGLLLIAY
+407 K
-422 FFLWLTPLWEKVD
+422 
-435 ADYDGQNLKTRRIAK
+435 KTAAPPVVQAAAAEAAEK
-450 LPGGLRPGAFLYCGS
+450 LPAPEENASTL
-465 CAWVRRAAALP
+465 LPPTDKT

>member
-1 MKQRKKLLCLLL
+1 M
-13 VLLLAVSLA
+13 
-22 PAAFAEFIFSGDEQN
+22 
-37 ISGEYDSTVFLAG
+37 
-50 ENPNSAADV
+50 
-59 KGILFEAGNTVTS
+59 
-72 AGFSE
+72 
-77 YAFVAGNTVS
+77 S

-153 IRITDDAEIEG
+153 IRISDNAEIEG

-170 SAKISAPTD
+170 SAKISAPAD
-179 LLAGAVVYEDNQDSQ
+179 LLAAAVVYEDNQGSQ
-194 GLQSILGTQDASGT
+194 DIQSILGTQDAP
-208 QNATD
+208 AT
-213 AQDAQDGQDAQDAQ
+213 QDAQNAPDVQDTQDAQDAQ
-227 DAQDT
+227 
-232 QDAQNSSGDSGA
+232 NSSEDSGA
-244 NAPAVEAP
+244 NVPAPEAP

-260 VKLKSTVFKLIG
+260 AKLKSTVFKLIG

-287 EKVDADYKPFGT
+287 EKVDADYTGKPFGT
-299 FAKAFGI
+299 YAKAFGI
-306 GLAVLAALP
+306 GLAILAALP

-336 VVVAALIAAPVF
+336 VVVAVLIAAPVF

-397 CLGVGVLAKL
+397 CLGVGVPACMLGK
-407 KSTVFKLIGLLLIAY
+407 K
-422 FFLWLTPLWEKVD
+422 
-435 ADYDGQNLKTRRIAK
+435 KTAAPPVVQAAAAEAAEK
-450 LPGGLRPGAFLYCGS
+450 LPAPEENASTL
-465 CAWVRRAAALP
+465 LPPTDKT

>member
-37 ISGEYDSTVFLAG
+37 IVGEYDSTVFLAG
-50 ENPNSAADV
+50 ENPNNAADV

-153 IRITDDAEIEG
+153 IRISDNAEIEG

-170 SAKISAPTD
+170 SAKISAPAD
-179 LLAGAVVYEDNQDSQ
+179 LLAAAVVYEDNQGSQ
-194 GLQSILGTQDASGT
+194 DIQSILGTQDAP
-208 QNATD
+208 AT
-213 AQDAQDGQDAQDAQ
+213 QDAQDAQ
-227 DAQDT
+227 DAQNVQDT
-232 QDAQNSSGDSGA
+232 QDAQNSSEDSGA
-244 NAPAVEAP
+244 NVPAPEAP

-260 VKLKSTVFKLIG
+260 AKLKSTVFKLIG

-287 EKVDADYKPFGT
+287 EKVDADYTGKPFGT
-299 FAKAFGI
+299 YAKAFGI

-336 VVVAALIAAPVF
+336 VVVAVLIAAPVF

-397 CLGVGVLAKL
+397 CLGVGVPACMLGK
-407 KSTVFKLIGLLLIAY
+407 K
-422 FFLWLTPLWEKVD
+422 
-435 ADYDGQNLKTRRIAK
+435 KTAAPPVVQAAAAEAAEK
-450 LPGGLRPGAFLYCGS
+450 LPAPEENASTL
-465 CAWVRRAAALP
+465 LPPTDKT

>member
-37 ISGEYDSTVFLAG
+37 IIGEYDSTVFLAG

-87 FAGENSGDAFVGGN
+87 FTGENSGDAFVGGN

-153 IRITDDAEIEG
+153 IRISDNAEIEG

-170 SAKISAPTD
+170 SAKISAPAD
-179 LLAGAVVYEDNQDSQ
+179 LLAAAVVYEDNQGSQ
-194 GLQSILGTQDASGT
+194 DIQSILGTQDAP
-208 QNATD
+208 A
-213 AQDAQDGQDAQDAQ
+213 AQDAQDVQDTQDAQDAQ
-227 DAQDT
+227 DAQ
-232 QDAQNSSGDSGA
+232 NSSEDSGA
-244 NAPAVEAP
+244 NVPAPEAP

-260 VKLKSTVFKLIG
+260 AKLKSTVFKLIG

-287 EKVDADYKPFGT
+287 EKVDADYTGKPFGT
-299 FAKAFGI
+299 YAKAFGI

-397 CLGVGVLAKL
+397 CLGVGVPACMLGK
-407 KSTVFKLIGLLLIAY
+407 K
-422 FFLWLTPLWEKVD
+422 
-435 ADYDGQNLKTRRIAK
+435 KTAAPPAVQAAAVEAAEK
-450 LPGGLRPGAFLYCGS
+450 LPAPEENASTL
-465 CAWVRRAAALP
+465 LPPTDKT